1 MKRNRKKP
9 KTVKQ
14 IARFVRKKTG
24 AAQKQIDIARER
36 GISMKEIL
44 CYDHSDECMLFDED
58 LVAKPAKSEL
68 ITELEKHLE
77 KRDYIFMLDNEIK
90 TAIIVDFMSQ
100 IQKYPTTKLFNEFQ

>member
-68 ITELEKHLE
+68 MTELEKH
-77 KRDYIFMLDNEIK
+77 
-90 TAIIVDFMSQ
+90 
-100 IQKYPTTKLFNEFQ
+100 